1 MVLWIII
8 AIYTFS
14 ILFYIIFGSAVLQ
27 KWSIAQGERIVSRST
42 LVVTRSYAMSRNLSM
57 IHPTHVF

>member
-14 ILFYIIFGSAVLQ
+14 ILFYIIFGSALLQ
-27 KWSIAQGERIVSRST
+27 KWSIAQGERILSCST
-42 LVVTRSYAMSRNLSM
+42 LVTTRSYAMSRNLSF